1 VSAVAEGQ
9 AQHGIPWLQCGQIDG
24 RVGIDARMGLDV
36 DVLRTEQRPGPLDS
50 RALDLIGR
58 VTAG

>member
-1 VSAVAEGQ
+1 
-9 AQHGIPWLQCGQIDG
+9 
-24 RVGIDARMGLDV
+24 MGLDV